1 MDIVADLIRVF
12 LAIVFTV
19 AATAKLQDL
28 AGSVRTMV
36 EFGVPFRWAGIAG
49 KGLPIAELATA
60 VALVIEPSARW
71 GGIAAIV
78 LMLVFIAG
86 ISNSLSHG
94 RTPDC
99 NCFGQ
104 VSSEPVSSATITRNV
119 VLAAVAVPLV
129 INGGGNS
136 LLAWTGSR
144 TASEDIAILL
154 ALAVVGG
161 TVWVAGLRREHK
173 QLYKGIEGLRRR
185 VGEQPRDI
193 PIGTQ
198 APAFELPDVHG
209 NRVSLASLCAHGRP
223 VLLFFVGP
231 NCGSCSEMFPDL
243 ARWNTALAERVTFA
257 VVSNGGLPTEQ
268 IAEHLS
274 PLGGVTALVQEGQEI
289 ADDYRIFVT
298 PTALVVDPQ
307 GAVVSVPAAGAR
319 EIEALVRVVLE
330 GEFDT
335 ADPGGGLVGQAA

>member
-1 MDIVADLIRVF
+1 MDIVADLIRLF

-28 AGSVRTMV
+28 TGSVRTMV
-36 EFGVPFRWAGIAG
+36 EFGVPFRWTGVAGR
-49 KGLPIAELATA
+49 GLPIAELATA
-60 VALVIEPSARW
+60 IALVLQPSARW

-86 ISNSLSHG
+86 ISNSLAHG

-104 VSSEPVSSATITRNV
+104 VSSEPVSSSTITRNI
-119 VLAAVAVPLV
+119 VLAAIAVPLV

-144 TASEDIAILL
+144 TLSEDIAVLL
-154 ALAVVGG
+154 ALGLVGGAVWVMGMRRQYRRLQAVV
-161 TVWVAGLRREHK
+161 ES
-173 QLYKGIEGLRRR
+173 LRRR
-185 VGEQPRDI
+185 GGDQPRDL
-193 PIGTQ
+193 PVGSS
-198 APAFELPDVHG
+198 APSFELADRAG
-209 NRVSLASLCAHGRP
+209 NKASLTSLREAGRP

-231 NCGSCSEMFPDL
+231 NCGSCVEMFPDL
-243 ARWNTALAERVTFA
+243 SRWNAALAERVTFA
-257 VVSNGGLPTEQ
+257 VISNGGMPAEQ

-274 PLGGVTALVQEGQEI
+274 PLEGVTALIQNGQEV
-289 ADDYRIFVT
+289 ADTYRIMVT
-298 PTALVVDPQ
+298 PTAIVVDRQ
-307 GAVVSVPAAGAR
+307 GRVASVPASGAR
-319 EIEALVRVVLE
+319 EIEALVRLVLE

-335 ADPGGGLVGQAA
+335 AGSSGDLVGQVA